1 MIDRMRRMRGASRAG
16 RAVTLLALGVLAGG
30 CTGKETTARE
40 TGGASEAKPE
50 SGVSAPATR
59 GAKAGLAAIDVCS
72 LVTFDEIEE
81 VTTIRPDAAL
91 SETMGRTLPG
101 CSYTSEREL
110 YPIAHVGIQEGAQ
123 DSWDAWVAAM
133 IASGWGDPSTDGE
146 RVDIG
151 RFGHYRNGLLQVGTG
166 DMVLTVLV
174 NSSGRKARGKD
185 GVIELARHALTRLP

>member
-1 MIDRMRRMRGASRAG
+1 MVRTSGVSRSAK
-16 RAVTLLALGVLAGG
+16 ATTLVALGVLVWS
-30 CTGKETTARE
+30 CTGKEANVKE
-40 TGGASEAKPE
+40 TGGANAAEVEA
-50 SGVSAPATR
+50 GVNAPAPTD
-59 GAKAGLAAIDVCS
+59 AKAGLAAIDVCS
-72 LVTFDEIEE
+72 LLTFDEIEQ

-110 YPIAHVGIQEGAQ
+110 YPVAHVGIQEGAH

-166 DMVLTVLV
+166 DMILTVLV
-174 NSSGRKARGKD
+174 NSSGRKARGKE